1 MASIKVENR
10 ITRWQQQRWVL
21 DAVIRTVGVEWD
33 QARIS
38 SKSKPGGETAVSDFR
53 AAARKIKKFDDFH
66 REFAAAARKRE
77 AKARALEEQ
86 GRHVAAGESYISAAL
101 LWASACWPI
110 FEDCP
115 TLHEYEARMNACYA
129 GFIKFAP
136 HPIERAEIPFGK
148 KQLPAYLHLPRQPA
162 PGEKFPCVIS
172 IGGMDGSKEN
182 MVSIYGDRF
191 LTRGLAVLALDGP
204 GQAES
209 VGRGIYFTES
219 NFAEAG
225 RAAYDW
231 LAKHPAIDTDRLVIR
246 SSSFGSYFGTVAA
259 AALGDKIRGYAVAG
273 VCHEPGCY
281 TIFNMASPTFKARFM
296 FMSGYDDEAAF
307 DRFCK
312 KIDLRPVAPKIECP
326 YMVIAGENDQLSPI
340 EHTERLFDLITAPKR
355 LVIYEGANHGVG
367 DAPSVEAGE
376 EKSTMLADW
385 LLDRIKGKKANSE
398 RVWVD
403 SSGRATAQPFPKVTR
418 TAATSAVRQNATS
431 KTAKPGAAKAAKPR
445 AAKVKSR
452 RTPATAPK
460 ARAASRAKRPAAL
473 RRGR

>member
-1 MASIKVENR
+1 MASLNVERR

-33 QARIS
+33 QARIT
-38 SKSKPGGETAVSDFR
+38 SKSKPGGEAAVSDFR

-77 AKARALEEQ
+77 AKARALEDQ
-86 GRHVAAGESYISAAL
+86 GRGVAAGESYIAAAL

-110 FEDCP
+110 FEENP
-115 TLHEYEARMNACYA
+115 TLHEFEARMNACYA
-129 GFIKFAP
+129 KFIEFAP

-148 KQLPAYLHLPRQPA
+148 KHLPAYLHLPRKPA

-182 MVSIYGDRF
+182 MVAIYGDRF

-219 NFAEAG
+219 NFGDAG
-225 RAAYDW
+225 LAVQNW
-231 LAKHPAIDTDRLVIR
+231 LSRHPAIDADRLVIR

-259 AALGDKIRGYAVAG
+259 AALGDKIRGYAVSG
-273 VCHEPGCY
+273 VCQEPGCY

-312 KIDLRPVAPKIECP
+312 KIDLRPVAPKLQCP

-340 EHTERLFDLITAPKR
+340 EHTERLFERITAPKR

-367 DAPSVEAGE
+367 DASSVENGE
-376 EKSTMLADW
+376 EKNTMLADW
-385 LLDRIKGKKANSE
+385 LLDRIEGRKFTSE
-398 RVWVD
+398 RVWID
-403 SSGRATAQPFPKVTR
+403 SSGRATAQPFAK
-418 TAATSAVRQNATS
+418 AEATS
-431 KTAKPGAAKAAKPR
+431 PKAAKP
-445 AAKVKSR
+445 AAASSKTRK
-452 RTPATAPK
+452 TPTAAK
-460 ARAASRAKRPAAL
+460 ARAASRAKRPAMV

>member
-1 MASIKVENR
+1 MASLNVERR

-33 QARIS
+33 QARIG
-38 SKSKPGGETAVSDFR
+38 SKSKPGGEAAVADFR
-53 AAARKIKKFDDFH
+53 AAARKMKKFDDIH

-77 AKARALEEQ
+77 AKARAFEEQ
-86 GRHVAAGESYISAAL
+86 GRTVAAGESYIAAAL

-110 FEDCP
+110 FEANA
-115 TLHEYEARMNACYA
+115 TLHEFEARMNACYA
-129 GFIKFAP
+129 KFIKFAP
-136 HPIERAEIPFGK
+136 HPVERVEIPFQGK
-148 KQLPAYLHLPRQPA
+148 HLPAYLHLPRKPA
-162 PGEKFPCVIS
+162 PGEKFPCIIS

-182 MVSIYGDRF
+182 MVAIYGDRF

-209 VGRGIYFTES
+209 VGRGIFFTES
-219 NFAEAG
+219 NFGQAG
-225 RAAYDW
+225 LAVHRW
-231 LAKHPAIDTDRLVIR
+231 LSQHSAIDIGRLAIR

-259 AALGDKIRGYAVAG
+259 AALGDKIRGYAVSG
-273 VCHEPGCY
+273 VCQEPGCY

-312 KIDLRPVAPKIECP
+312 KIDLRPIAPKIKCP

-340 EHTERLFDLITAPKR
+340 EHTERLFETITAPKR

-367 DAPSVEAGE
+367 DAPSVENGE
-376 EKSTMLADW
+376 EKNTLLADW
-385 LLDRIKGKKANSE
+385 LLDRIKGKKAKSE

-403 SSGRATAQPFPKVTR
+403 SSGRATAKPFAKPAKAKPTRPKV
-418 TAATSAVRQNATS
+418 
-431 KTAKPGAAKAAKPR
+431 
-445 AAKVKSR
+445 
-452 RTPATAPK
+452 TAPK
-460 ARAASRAKRPAAL
+460 ARAASRTRRPAAVK
-473 RRGR
+473 RR

>member
-1 MASIKVENR
+1 MASLKVERR

-33 QARIS
+33 QARVA
-38 SKSKPGGETAVSDFR
+38 SKSKPGGEVAVADFR
-53 AAARKIKKFDDFH
+53 AAARRIKKFDDFH
-66 REFAAAARKRE
+66 REFAAGARKRE
-77 AKARALEEQ
+77 AKAREFEEQ
-86 GRHVAAGESYISAAL
+86 GRTVAAGESYIAAAL

-129 GFIKFAP
+129 KFIKFAP

-148 KQLPAYLHLPRQPA
+148 KHLPAYLHLPRPPQ

-182 MVSIYGDRF
+182 MVAIYGDRF

-209 VGRGIYFTES
+209 VGRGIFFTER
-219 NFAEAG
+219 NFGDAG
-225 RAAYDW
+225 LAVHDW
-231 LAKHPAIDTDRLVIR
+231 LSRHPAIDTNRLVIR

-259 AALGDKIRGYAVAG
+259 AALGDKIRGYAVTG
-273 VCHEPGCY
+273 VCQEPGCY

-307 DRFCK
+307 DRFCQ
-312 KIDLRPVAPKIECP
+312 KIDLRPVAPKLVCP

-340 EHTERLFDLITAPKR
+340 EHTEQLFETITAPKR

-367 DAPSVEAGE
+367 DAPSVAAGE
-376 EKSTMLADW
+376 EKNTMLADW
-385 LLDRIKGKKANSE
+385 LLDRVKGKKAKSE
-398 RVWVD
+398 RVWID
-403 SSGRATAQPFPKVTR
+403 SSGRATATR
-418 TAATSAVRQNATS
+418 FKALADDSA
-431 KTAKPGAAKAAKPR
+431 P
-445 AAKVKSR
+445 
-452 RTPATAPK
+452 
-460 ARAASRAKRPAAL
+460 RPAIQRAGSRSTPKSAAESARGSKRKG
-473 RRGR
+473 RR